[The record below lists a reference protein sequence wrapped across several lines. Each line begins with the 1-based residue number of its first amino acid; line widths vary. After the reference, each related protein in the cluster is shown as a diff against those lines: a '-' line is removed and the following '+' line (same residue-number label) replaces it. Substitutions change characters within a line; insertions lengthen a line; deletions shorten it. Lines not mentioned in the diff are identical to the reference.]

1 MSTLTKTQPLTLGGV
16 ASEIINAAY
25 PIVQEIK
32 EAFPGLKRKV
42 EEISSAA
49 NRQHRRRVQVGE
61 EYFRDLR
68 DWFRPRYSRR
78 KRFPLFYPH
87 YRKKVPLRLFMALA
101 KRRGRVLRPFSLRA
115 RRYRPWRNRRYR
127 YRRWY

>member
-1 MSTLTKTQPLTLGGV
+1 MSTLTKTQPLSLGGI

-42 EEISSAA
+42 QEIYDEG
-49 NRQHRRRVQVGE
+49 NRLQRRRVQVGE
-61 EYFRDLR
+61 EFFRDIR
-68 DWFRPRYSRR
+68 DYFFRARR
-78 KRFPLFYPH
+78 KGFPVYYPH
-87 YRKKVPLRLFMALA
+87 YRKKVPLRLFMALGR
-101 KRRGRVLRPFSLRA
+101 RRGRISRPFSLRPT

-127 YRRWY
+127 WRRWF